1 MKKISSVMIAAFVA
15 MSATFVSCTDDDDD
29 NPFADPSIEV
39 KLTPGGGSSID
50 LTKSQTL
57 DAYETGERLDFAI
70 RFKMGDDKLTSI
82 KIVAK
87 IGSDSFTEVD
97 STLNEGWLNSGDRQL
112 DYKYGTSVGNNEK
125 TITFSTIDR
134 KNRSESFSVTIKPKT
149 GSEQS
154 GNFSIGRATLMGAH
168 QNTAYGSFYSVE
180 MGEVFMLGS
189 AGTNQA
195 KIDFAYFY
203 GAQNK
208 ATIGAPD
215 NDQVQIMF
223 SSVKNWSTKND
234 TKFHLVQTTS
244 LDVANMDVAWYD
256 AEIAKATTN
265 TLAND
270 LEKGKVI
277 AYKTKGGKSG
287 MFEVESLTTGATGTI
302 TIKLITKN
310 P

>member
-15 MSATFVSCTDDDDD
+15 MSATFVSCTDDDD
-29 NPFADPSIEV
+29 NPFADPTIEV
-39 KLTPGGGSSID
+39 KLTPGGGSTID
-50 LTKSQTL
+50 LTKNQTL

-125 TITFSTIDR
+125 TITFSTIDK
-134 KNRSESFSVTIKPKT
+134 KNRSESFSVTIKPKA
-149 GSEQS
+149 GSEQG
-154 GNFSIGRATLMGAH
+154 GNFTTSRATLMGAH
-168 QNTAYGSFYSVE
+168 KNTAYGSFYSVD
-180 MGEVFMLGS
+180 MGEVFMLG
-189 AGTNQA
+189 AANTNQG

-203 GAQNK
+203 GAQNE

-215 NDQVQIMF
+215 NADVQTMF
-223 SSVKNWSTKND
+223 PSVKNWSTKND
-234 TKFHLVQTTS
+234 TKFYLVSATS
-244 LDVANMDVAWYD
+244 LDFASVDVPWFD
-256 AEIAKATTN
+256 AEIEKATTN
-265 TLAND
+265 TAANK
-270 LEKGKVI
+270 LVRGNVI
-277 AYKTKGGKSG
+277 AYKTKSGKTG
-287 MFEVESLTTGATGTI
+287 MFEVESLSTGSTGTI
-302 TIKLITKN
+302 TIKLVTKN